1 MGKIFIYVPS
11 INIYVA
17 KQKTHLG
24 KNWFDCHKE
33 FQKNK
38 KKMLTVPE
46 FIEFLK
52 YLKSQ
57 PNNQEYQ
64 KIYREITEVRGPWR
78 VELLDASF
86 KVKNEKLY
94 INYYHSF
101 NERGYLIPKSSKIL
115 NKNTLMHD
123 DSEGISLE
131 DWLENP
137 TKQGFPRKKI
147 KPGEMYYRYPK
158 DDNNSIVRFEASRW
172 GVGLECDNS
181 PHLKDLRIG
190 ARACKEKLK

>member
-64 KIYREITEVRGPWR
+64 KIYREITEVRCPWR

-94 INYYHSF
+94 INYF
-101 NERGYLIPKSSKIL
+101 KI
-115 NKNTLMHD
+115 
-123 DSEGISLE
+123 
-131 DWLENP
+131 
-137 TKQGFPRKKI
+137 
-147 KPGEMYYRYPK
+147 
-158 DDNNSIVRFEASRW
+158 
-172 GVGLECDNS
+172 
-181 PHLKDLRIG
+181 
-190 ARACKEKLK
+190 